1 MPREKII
8 VICPGRGSYS
18 RETSGYLKKY
28 LNPSLPEINFIE
40 KRRKIKNQLSPLELD
55 SLPFRAKVHM
65 VGENASALIYA
76 CSLMDFTSIDREKYE
91 IIAIAGNSMGWY
103 TALALSG
110 AVLNENAF
118 ELIDIMGSM
127 MKDKIIGGQL
137 IYPIIDKTWQID
149 NEKTLFVID
158 AINKVEAYV
167 SIYLGGY
174 IVIGGDNQSLKNLKK
189 ILPPID
195 DYPFQI
201 PYHGA
206 FHTPLMNTI
215 SKNALGIFPSSFF
228 SKPTIPLIDGRG
240 IIWESYSTNPQDL
253 YDYTLGAQVT
263 KPYDFTKSITV
274 AMKEFCPDKIVL
286 LGPGNSLGGAVGQIV
301 VQNDWKNINS
311 KKIFLSN
318 QNQDPFLISM
328 GIAEQREIVSI

>member
-76 CSLMDFTSIDREKYE
+76 CSVMDFTSIDREKYE

-149 NEKTLFVID
+149 NEKTLLVID

-167 SIYLGGY
+167 SICLGGY

>member
-1 MPREKII
+1 
-8 VICPGRGSYS
+8 
-18 RETSGYLKKY
+18 
-28 LNPSLPEINFIE
+28 
-40 KRRKIKNQLSPLELD
+40 
-55 SLPFRAKVHM
+55 
-65 VGENASALIYA
+65 
-76 CSLMDFTSIDREKYE
+76 
-91 IIAIAGNSMGWY
+91 MGWY

-118 ELIDIMGSM
+118 ELIDTMGSM

-149 NEKTLFVID
+149 NEKTLLVID

-240 IIWESYSTNPQDL
+240 IIWESYSSNPQDL

-318 QNQDPFLISM
+318 QNQDPFLVSM

>member
-28 LNPSLPEINFIE
+28 LDLSLPEINFIVG
-40 KRRKIKNQLSPLELD
+40 KRKFNNQLSPLELD

-76 CSLMDFTSIDREKYE
+76 CSFMDFTSIDREKYE
-91 IIAIAGNSMGWY
+91 IVAIAGNSMGWY

-118 ELIDIMGSM
+118 ELIDTMGSM

-137 IYPIIDKTWQID
+137 IYPIIDRTWQAD
-149 NEKTLFVID
+149 HEKTLLVLD
-158 AINKVEAYV
+158 AINKANAYV

-174 IVIGGDNQSLKNLKK
+174 IVIGGDNKSLTHLKK

-195 DYPFQI
+195 DYPFKI

-215 SKNALGIFPSSFF
+215 STNAFGIFPSSFF
-228 SKPTIPLIDGRG
+228 SKPNIPLIDGRG
-240 IIWESYSTNPQDL
+240 NIWESYSTNPQDL
-253 YDYTLGAQVT
+253 YNYTLGTQVT
-263 KPYDFTKSITV
+263 KAYDFTKSITV

-286 LGPGNSLGGAVGQIV
+286 LGPGNSLGGAVGQII
-301 VQNDWKNINS
+301 VQNNWNNVNS
-311 KKIFLSN
+311 KKTFLSN
-318 QNQDPFLISM
+318 QNQDPFLVSM

>member
-1 MPREKII
+1 
-8 VICPGRGSYS
+8 
-18 RETSGYLKKY
+18 
-28 LNPSLPEINFIE
+28 
-40 KRRKIKNQLSPLELD
+40 
-55 SLPFRAKVHM
+55 M

-76 CSLMDFTSIDREKYE
+76 CSVMDFTSIDREKYE

-110 AVLNENAF
+110 AVLNEKAF
-118 ELIDIMGSM
+118 ELIDTMGSM

-149 NEKTLFVID
+149 NEKTLLVID

-318 QNQDPFLISM
+318 QNQDPFLVSM